1 MAYVALSCVRSV
13 SGVYLTTFNSE
24 SIKISIS
31 CLKEVNRPRQTY
43 RKDLPI
49 FSKKR
54 KLISRDDIE
63 ASVEKHT
70 LGIDKLSSPVFN
82 IASVPPAK
90 RKKEKRQYYEEN
102 GQVQTN

>member
-13 SGVYLTTFNSE
+13 SGVYLTAFNSE

-54 KLISRDDIE
+54 KLISRDECEGSTRLHTNNCRVAI
-63 ASVEKHT
+63 VERFVVSQIHN
-70 LGIDKLSSPVFN
+70 L
-82 IASVPPAK
+82 VP
-90 RKKEKRQYYEEN
+90 
-102 GQVQTN
+102 